1 MKGSYSLAIAIPPE
15 EGNFCVLLEVARED
29 EDGVLM
35 VVGHT
40 Y

>member
-1 MKGSYSLAIAIPPE
+1 MKGSYSFVIAIPPE
-15 EGNFCVLLEVARED
+15 EGNFCVLIEVAGED